1 MIRVFI
7 TLFLVSSF
15 SFSLNAQYDIP
26 KKPST
31 QKAVYQYTSLIS
43 KSQEQKLNEKLI
55 KYADSTST
63 QIVVIVIDSSKGEA
77 HSSLATE
84 WGQQWGVGQQG
95 ADNGVLILVAKSDRK
110 MFIANGYGVEEFLTD
125 ARAKRIVT
133 NTLRPNFKKFNY
145 YTGLDE
151 ATDEIIEILAGN
163 FSSDNKKRK
172 SSDGIPKWVGV
183 VFFVIFIIGMAFI
196 SPISAVNNEFN
207 KRKKDGQE
215 VNWWDIYW
223 DYTMNDGGVYHPG
236 GSWSGSYGGSGGG
249 GFGGGFGGGY
259 GGGGFGGG
267 GAGGGW

>member
-1 MIRVFI
+1 MIRTFI

-55 KYADSTST
+55 RYADSTST

-95 ADNGVLILVAKSDRK
+95 VDNGVLILVAKSDRQ
-110 MFIANGYGVEEFLTD
+110 MSIASGYGVEEFLTD

-133 NTLRPNFKKFNY
+133 NTLRPNFKEFDY

-172 SSDGIPKWVGV
+172 SSDGTPGWVWAL
-183 VFFVIFIIGMAFI
+183 FALTIISIAFI
-196 SPISAVNNEFN
+196 SPIGAVNKEFN
-207 KRKKDGQE
+207 KRIKDGQE

-249 GFGGGFGGGY
+249 GFGGGFGGG
-259 GGGGFGGG
+259 GFGGG

>member
-1 MIRVFI
+1 MIRTFI
-7 TLFLVSSF
+7 TLFLVSTF

-31 QKAVYQYTSLIS
+31 QKAVYQYTSLIP

-77 HSSLATE
+77 HSFLAIE
-84 WGQQWGVGQQG
+84 WAEQWGIGQKG
-95 ADNGVLILVAKSDRK
+95 TDNGVLLLVAKNDRK
-110 MFIANGYGVEEFLTD
+110 MFIATGRGIEEYLTD
-125 ARAKRIVT
+125 ARAKRIIS
-133 NTLRPNFKKFNY
+133 NTLTPNFKKSDY

-172 SSDGIPKWVGV
+172 SSDGIPGWVGV
-183 VFFVIFIIGMAFI
+183 VFFVIVFIGIAFI

-249 GFGGGFGGGY
+249 GFGGGFGGG
-259 GGGGFGGG
+259 GFGGG

>member
-1 MIRVFI
+1 
-7 TLFLVSSF
+7 
-15 SFSLNAQYDIP
+15 
-26 KKPST
+26 
-31 QKAVYQYTSLIS
+31 
-43 KSQEQKLNEKLI
+43 
-55 KYADSTST
+55 
-63 QIVVIVIDSSKGEA
+63 
-77 HSSLATE
+77 
-84 WGQQWGVGQQG
+84 
-95 ADNGVLILVAKSDRK
+95 
-110 MFIANGYGVEEFLTD
+110 MFICPGYGAEEFLTD
-125 ARAKRIVT
+125 ARSKRIISK
-133 NTLRPNFKKFNY
+133 TLTPNFKKSNY

-172 SSDGIPKWVGV
+172 SSDGIPEWVGV

-207 KRKKDGQE
+207 KRIKDGQE

-249 GFGGGFGGGY
+249 GFGGGGGGGF

>member
-1 MIRVFI
+1 MIRFFI
-7 TLFLVSSF
+7 TLFLVSTF

-31 QKAVYQYTSLIS
+31 QKAVYQYTSLIP

-77 HSSLATE
+77 HSFLAIE
-84 WGQQWGVGQQG
+84 WAEQWGIGQKG
-95 ADNGVLILVAKSDRK
+95 TDNGVLLLVAKNDRK
-110 MFIANGYGVEEFLTD
+110 MFIATGRGIEEYLTD
-125 ARAKRIVT
+125 ARAKRIIS
-133 NTLRPNFKKFNY
+133 NTLTPNFKKSDY

-172 SSDGIPKWVGV
+172 SSDGIPKWFGV
-183 VFFVIFIIGMAFI
+183 VLFVIVFIGIAFI
-196 SPISAVNNEFN
+196 SPIIDVNNEFN

-249 GFGGGFGGGY
+249 GFGGGFGGG
-259 GGGGFGGG
+259 GFGGG